1 MQIHQLRLENFRI
14 FKKAQADFRPLTLLT
29 GANSSGKSSV
39 LSAITAVLQS
49 QSPHTFPFQFVPNG
63 KTCSLGS
70 YKDIAHGRS
79 TRTKFSIG
87 LSLRNEE
94 EEIVLDGRYRY
105 SASGDQVLPDK
116 VYYKKKEN
124 SIELLWSGQEEGY
137 RAIIHADTHNEML
150 KKEFMV
156 GLKQIM
162 SNMMREAKKD
172 AKGKGKTS
180 SAIETMFQQHK
191 ARWFKLKS
199 RNSLEILNALRI
211 HPAGVQILIGL
222 DSTLDELAN
231 STAYIG
237 PVRVHPAR
245 YYLTEDAGQSV
256 DQAGKNSIPLLYD
269 WKKHQ
274 QRRYKDV
281 VDSIQLLELATK
293 IDTRSGLDEIL
304 KLDVQPF
311 EHTERVGFAD
321 VGFGISQALPIL
333 VADAALPKGGTLLVN
348 QPEVHLHP
356 SSQALLGDYFASRLK
371 TRRYILETH
380 SEYLIN
386 RLRLLAVQ
394 GKLNVKDVS
403 ILFFEAPSVSTKTPT
418 IHCIEIGEDGSL
430 INAPK
435 SFFQTYFLDTF
446 NLALG
451 GFQENAHSS

>member
-14 FKKAQADFRPLTLLT
+14 FKKAQVDFRPITLLT

-39 LSAITAVLQS
+39 LSAITAILQS
-49 QSPHTFPFQFVPNG
+49 RSPHTFPFQFVPNG
-63 KTCSLGS
+63 KICSLGS

-87 LSLRNEE
+87 LTLQSGED
-94 EEIVLDGRYRY
+94 EIEFDGRYRY

-116 VYYKKKEN
+116 VYYKWKED
-124 SIELLWSGQEEGY
+124 SIELLWAGQEEGY
-137 RAIIHADTHNEML
+137 RAIIRADTHNEMM
-150 KKEFMV
+150 KNEFMV

-162 SNMMREAKKD
+162 SNLERKAENG
-172 AKGKGKTS
+172 AKGKERRNS
-180 SAIETMFQQHK
+180 ELESLFLQHK
-191 ARWFKLKS
+191 ARWFKLRS
-199 RNSLEILNALRI
+199 RNSIEIIDELRK
-211 HPAGVQILIGL
+211 HLPGPQILMNL
-222 DSTLDELAN
+222 ERVLNLLADSII
-231 STAYIG
+231 YIG
-237 PVRVHPAR
+237 PVRAHPAR
-245 YYLTEDAGQSV
+245 YYLTEDAGQSI

-269 WKKHQ
+269 WKKHH
-274 QRRYKDV
+274 QRRYKEV
-281 VDSIQLLELATK
+281 VNSIQLLELATK
-293 IDTRSGLDEIL
+293 IEARSGLDEIL

-311 EHTERVGFAD
+311 EHPERVGFAD

-333 VADAALPKGGTLLVN
+333 IADAALPKGGTLLVN

-356 SSQALLGDYFASRLK
+356 SSQALLGNYFASRLK

-403 ILFFEAPSVSTKTPT
+403 ILFFEAPSSSTKTPT
-418 IHCIEIGEDGSL
+418 IHSIEIGEDGSL
-430 INAPK
+430 INAPR

-451 GFQENAHSS
+451 GFQENAQSS